1 LLEQSSR
8 PPSAG
13 REPGV
18 VRWDILVVEDDEL
31 IREELAWRLRLEGYR
46 VAVAADG
53 TEALRCLEQAAV
65 GLVLLDL
72 MMPGLSGWELAAAM
86 RREPRLAAV
95 PVMTITAVGN
105 AHLAPPGPVFLKP
118 LNIDSLLRGVGH
130 ALGSS
135 ARSTERA

>member
-72 MMPGLSGWELAAAM
+72 MMPGLSGWDLAAAM
-86 RREPRLAAV
+86 RRESRLAAV

-105 AHLAPPGPVFLKP
+105 AHRAPPGPVFLKP
-118 LNIDSLLRGVGH
+118 LNIESLLRGVAH
-130 ALGSS
+130 ALGSP
-135 ARSTERA
+135 ARSTERD